1 MRYPY
6 KHAPLKAR
14 KVIIMKYIRDLKE
27 GDIIRNEIYLCKS
40 KQVLTGKSGKNYVS
54 LILQDKTGT
63 IDAKIWDFNNE
74 IEQYDVMDFVHIDAR
89 VTSYQDALQLNI
101 SRIYKG
107 QEGEYY
113 PEDYFPVTEKNIE
126 EMYNELMLKV
136 SSIREENLKELAE
149 HYFIRDKEFISRFKV
164 HSAAK
169 SVHHSF
175 VGGLLEHTLS
185 VTRLCDY
192 FASSYPVINR
202 DLLIA
207 AALFH
212 DIGKLEELSA
222 FPANDYTNEGQLLG
236 HIFIGANILS
246 SYISKQPKFPKNL
259 AKELIHCI
267 LAHHGELEYGSPKK
281 PATIEAMALHFAD
294 NADAKLQTMTELLK
308 STDPKLEWMG
318 YQRMFES
325 NIKRSIKSK
334 E

>member
-1 MRYPY
+1 
-6 KHAPLKAR
+6 
-14 KVIIMKYIRDLKE
+14 MKYIRDLKE

-40 KQVLTGKSGKNYVS
+40 KQILTGKSGKSGKSGKNYVS

-63 IDAKIWDFNNE
+63 VDAKIWDFSNE

-89 VTSYQDALQLNI
+89 VTSYQDALQLNV

-113 PEDYFPVTEKNIE
+113 PEDYFPVTEKNID

-136 SSIREENLKELAE
+136 SSIRDDNLKALAE
-149 HYFIRDKEFISRFKV
+149 HYFIQDKEFISRFKL

-185 VTRLCDY
+185 VIRMCD
-192 FASSYPVINR
+192 FMASSYPVINR
-202 DLLIA
+202 DLLIT

-246 SYISKQPKFPKNL
+246 AYISKQLRFPKSL
-259 AKELIHCI
+259 AKELLHCI

-308 STDPKLEWMG
+308 NTDPKLEWMG

>member
-1 MRYPY
+1 
-6 KHAPLKAR
+6 
-14 KVIIMKYIRDLKE
+14 MKYIRDLKE

-40 KQVLTGKSGKNYVS
+40 KQILTGKSGKNYVS

-63 IDAKIWDFNNE
+63 VDAKIWDFSNE

-89 VTSYQDALQLNI
+89 VTSYQDALQLNV

-113 PEDYFPVTEKNIE
+113 PEDYFPVTEKNID

-136 SSIREENLKELAE
+136 SSIRDDNLKALAE
-149 HYFIRDKEFISRFKV
+149 HYFIQDKEFISRFKL

-185 VTRLCDY
+185 VIRMCD
-192 FASSYPVINR
+192 FMASSYPVINR
-202 DLLIA
+202 DLLIT

-246 SYISKQPKFPKNL
+246 AYISKQLRFPKSL
-259 AKELIHCI
+259 AKELLHCI

-308 STDPKLEWMG
+308 NTDPKLEWMG